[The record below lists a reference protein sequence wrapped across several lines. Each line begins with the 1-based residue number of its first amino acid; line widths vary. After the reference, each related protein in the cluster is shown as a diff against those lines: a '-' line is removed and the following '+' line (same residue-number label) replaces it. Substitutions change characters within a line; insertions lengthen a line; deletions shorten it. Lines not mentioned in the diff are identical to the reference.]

1 MDGSG
6 PSVTALLEQWGR
18 GDSGALEQ
26 LLPIIYAEL
35 HRLAASSLRRE
46 QSGTLQTTALVHEVY
61 LQLAE
66 QHRIEFHNRSHFFGA
81 AAQIIRRILVDRARQ
96 KGAAKRGGDAARVA
110 LEDAL
115 TVSLPRDLDVIAL
128 DRALSDLTT
137 FDDRKAR
144 VVELR
149 YFAGLSIPE
158 TAEALGVSP
167 MTIKREWAIARA
179 WLYERLTGAAP
190 AADGNDSSARTAETS
205 E

>member
-1 MDGSG
+1 MDDGG
-6 PSVTALLEQWGR
+6 TSVTALLERWSR

-26 LLPIIYAEL
+26 LLPIIYGEL
-35 HRLAASSLRRE
+35 RRLAASYLRGQRP
-46 QSGTLQTTALVHEVY
+46 GTLGPTDLVHEVY

-81 AAQIIRRILVDRARQ
+81 AAQIIRRILVDRARE
-96 KGAAKRGGDAARVA
+96 KGAAKRGADAVRVE

-115 TVSLPRDLDVIAL
+115 AVSMPADLDVVAL
-128 DRALSDLTT
+128 DRALSDLST
-137 FDDRKAR
+137 FDVRKAK

-179 WLYERLTGAAP
+179 WLYEKLTGGAP
-190 AADGNDSSARTAETS
+190 GTAPS
-205 E
+205 GPIR

>member
-1 MDGSG
+1 MHNAADDLA
-6 PSVTALLEQWGR
+6 PSVTVLLEQWSH
-18 GDSGALEQ
+18 GDRGALDQ
-26 LLPIIYAEL
+26 LLPIIYDEL
-35 HRLAASSLRRE
+35 RRLAASYLRDKPD
-46 QSGTLQTTALVHEVY
+46 GTLQPTALVHEVY

-66 QHRIEFHNRSHFFGA
+66 QRRIEFHNRSHFFGA
-81 AAQIIRRILVDRARQ
+81 AAQIIRRILVDRARE
-96 KGAAKRGGDAARVA
+96 KGAAQRGGDATRVA

-115 TVSLPRDLDVIAL
+115 TMSLPRDLDVVAL
-128 DRALSDLTT
+128 DLALSDLAT
-137 FDDRKAR
+137 FDARKAR

-179 WLYERLTGAAP
+179 WLYEKLNGAAP
-190 AADGNDSSARTAETS
+190 AETP

>member
-1 MDGSG
+1 MHNAADDLA
-6 PSVTALLEQWGR
+6 PSVTVLLEQWSH
-18 GDSGALEQ
+18 GDRGALDQ
-26 LLPIIYAEL
+26 LLPIIYDEL
-35 HRLAASSLRRE
+35 RRLAASYLRDKPD
-46 QSGTLQTTALVHEVY
+46 GTLQPTALVHEVY

-66 QHRIEFHNRSHFFGA
+66 QRRIEFHNRSHFFGA
-81 AAQIIRRILVDRARQ
+81 AAQIIRRILVDRARE
-96 KGAAKRGGDAARVA
+96 KGAAKRGGDATRVA

-115 TVSLPRDLDVIAL
+115 TMSLPRDLDVVAL
-128 DRALSDLTT
+128 DLALSDLAT
-137 FDDRKAR
+137 FDARKAR

-179 WLYERLTGAAP
+179 WLYEKLNGAAP
-190 AADGNDSSARTAETS
+190 AETP